1 MLGLWLAILGLVF
14 GSLCAFHAKKQE
26 RYTKNWFLI
35 GFVSG
40 PIGLLIIYLLPKL
53 NEGIENN
60 ENAILSVDRI

>member
-14 GSLCAFHAKKQE
+14 GSLCAYHAKKQE

-40 PIGLLIIYLLPKL
+40 PIGLLVINLLPKL
-53 NEGIENN
+53 TEEIESNESD
-60 ENAILSVDRI
+60 ILSVDRI

>member
-35 GFVSG
+35 GFVFG

-60 ENAILSVDRI
+60 KNAILSVDRI